1 MIESFR
7 HTSEANTDEMPGW
20 LLVDGTVVLETR
32 ELVTGYG
39 EVEVIHGVSVSVCS
53 GEMVAVIGPN
63 GAGKSTLLK
72 AIFGLLPAQAGR
84 VLVRGADVT
93 GKPADQIVRDGLSYV
108 PQVEN
113 VFPSLTIQENLE
125 MGAFT
130 RRDGVRERMDEVFR
144 LFPDL
149 AVRKSEN
156 TGRLSGGQRQ
166 MLALARGL
174 MLDPTVLLLDEP
186 SAGLSPKMVG
196 AIFERINAINEAGT
210 AVLLVEQ
217 NAREALSLCQRGYVL
232 VMGRNRLEGDASSLL
247 NNEEVGRLYL
257 GA

>member
-1 MIESFR
+1 MS
-7 HTSEANTDEMPGW
+7 AG
-20 LLVDGTVVLETR
+20 GAVVLETR
-32 ELVTGYG
+32 ELVSGYG
-39 EVEVIHGVSVSVCS
+39 EVDILHGVSISVYN

-72 AIFGLLPAQAGR
+72 AMFGLLPAQSGKI
-84 VLVRGADVT
+84 LLNSADVT
-93 GKPADQIVRDGLSYV
+93 GKPPDQLVQGGLSYV
-108 PQVEN
+108 PQVDN
-113 VFPSLTIQENLE
+113 VFPSLTIRDNLE
-125 MGAFT
+125 MGAFI
-130 RRDGVRERMDEVFR
+130 RRNGVRERIDEVLR

-149 AVRKSEN
+149 AARKTEN
-156 TGRLSGGQRQ
+156 AGKLSGGQRQ

-174 MLDPTVLLLDEP
+174 MLDPKVLLLDEP

-196 AIFERINAINEAGT
+196 AIFERINLINDAGT

-217 NAREALSLCQRGYVL
+217 NAREALSLCRRGYVL
-232 VMGRNRLEGDASSLL
+232 AMGRNRLEGEASSLL